1 MIEHEIYPLVKRT
14 VELILTDLNNVPD
27 APSLEERVHARLWS
41 YVTHAV
47 RELNPSAIESQTPKR
62 DSRAKPW
69 KYVVRFWN
77 VTELGNNLIA
87 ESDEEIMQ
95 GTGALKQVIPQY
107 AGDLHEGFIPPELSE
122 ESIKSKLT
130 QLRNNLGRQ
139 GSAVLRIPY
148 TIGEDNFLCNV
159 DVVSLD
165 A

>member
-1 MIEHEIYPLVKRT
+1 MIAQDVYSYIKPA
-14 VELILTDLNNVPD
+14 VELIMKELNGAPD
-27 APSLEERVHARLWS
+27 ASSLEERIHSRIWP

-47 RELNPSAIESQTPKR
+47 KELNPSAIETQTPKR
-62 DSRAKPW
+62 DSRTKSW
-69 KYVVRFWN
+69 KYVIRFWN
-77 VTELGNNLIA
+77 VTAIGNNLIA

-107 AGDLHEGFIPPELSE
+107 AGELHENYIPTELSE
-122 ESIKSKLT
+122 DSIKSKLS

-148 TIGEDNFLCNV
+148 AVGEENFLCNV